1 LELSPNEP
9 ALVTP
14 IRLTVTRL
22 ATPPG
27 EVRIMSR
34 SPTNE
39 WTRVR
44 STLTTVSGAVIPDT
58 AKLIVKGVV

>member
-1 LELSPNEP
+1 LELSPNDP

-22 ATPPG
+22 AVPPG
-27 EVRIMSR
+27 EVRIISR

-39 WTRVR
+39 CVRVR
-44 STLTTVSGAVIPDT
+44 STATPVRGAVLPDT
-58 AKLIVKGVV
+58 AKLIVNGVV